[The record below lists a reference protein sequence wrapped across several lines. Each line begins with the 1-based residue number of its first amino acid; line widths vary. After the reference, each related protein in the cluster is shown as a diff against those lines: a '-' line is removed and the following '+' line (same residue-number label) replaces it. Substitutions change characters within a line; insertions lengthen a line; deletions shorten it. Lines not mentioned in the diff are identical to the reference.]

1 MSDSKAK
8 DLTETVFSF
17 LSMKI
22 KLIVIGISIGLLLLI
37 VILFGVIGMFS
48 TNNNNDSEDSSGSS
62 GSSSGSTV
70 STSTYK
76 YVGAKFSMP
85 FEVWDS
91 TKDVITSK
99 FSPSRTIT
107 VKGVTQTKA
116 HTGIDLVCISKA
128 SPKVCSAL
136 AGKVV
141 VATPGS
147 TGYGNYVVLQH
158 TAEDGTTFY
167 TLYGHMIQG
176 SIQVSV
182 GEEIEQG
189 RVLGTMGS
197 TGNSTGN
204 HLHFEVRIGENSST
218 KAVDPFNY
226 LFGSA

>member
-1 MSDSKAK
+1 MSDNKAK

-17 LSMKI
+17 LSI
-22 KLIVIGISIGLLLLI
+22 KVKFIVIGICIGLLLII

-48 TNNNNDSEDSSGSS
+48 TNNNTDEDSSSGSS
-62 GSSSGSTV
+62 GSGSTV

-107 VKGVTQTKA
+107 VNGVTQTKA

-136 AGKVV
+136 AGKVI
-141 VATPGS
+141 VANAGS

-158 TAEDGTTFY
+158 TADDGTTFY

-182 GEEIEQG
+182 GEEVEQG

-218 KAVDPFNY
+218 KTVDPFNY
-226 LFGSA
+226 LFGNA

>member
-1 MSDSKAK
+1 MSDNKAK

-17 LSMKI
+17 LSI
-22 KLIVIGISIGLLLLI
+22 KVKFIVIGICIGLLLII

-48 TNNNNDSEDSSGSS
+48 TNNNTDEDSSGSS
-62 GSSSGSTV
+62 GGSSGSTV

-107 VKGVTQTKA
+107 VNGVTQTKA

-136 AGKVV
+136 AGKVI
-141 VATPGS
+141 VANAGS

-158 TAEDGTTFY
+158 TADDGTTFY
-167 TLYGHMIQG
+167 TLYGHMIQD

-182 GEEIEQG
+182 GEDVEQG

-218 KAVDPFNY
+218 KTVDPFNY
-226 LFGSA
+226 LFGNA

>member
-1 MSDSKAK
+1 MMSDSRAK
-8 DLTETVFSF
+8 DLTETVFGF
-17 LSMKI
+17 LSI
-22 KLIVIGISIGLLLLI
+22 KVKFIVIGICIGLLLII

-48 TNNNNDSEDSSGSS
+48 TNNNTDEDSSGSS
-62 GSSSGSTV
+62 GGSSGSTV

-76 YVGAKFSMP
+76 YIGAKFSMP

-99 FSPSRTIT
+99 FSHNRTIT
-107 VKGVTQTKA
+107 INGVTQTKA

-136 AGKVV
+136 AGKVII
-141 VATPGS
+141 ATPGT

-158 TAEDGTTFY
+158 TADDGTTFY

-176 SIQVSV
+176 SIQVSI
-182 GEEIEQG
+182 GEEVEQG
-189 RVLGTMGS
+189 RVLGTMGN

-204 HLHFEVRIGENSST
+204 HLHFEVRIGENSSA

-226 LFGSA
+226 LFGNA